1 MPAKKAARKSSSS
14 DMNAVWM
21 WVYAIG
27 TVVAAFLG
35 GFAFQN
41 DIVTLVL
48 IIVAVLLGLFYFDPE
63 DFTHFG
69 IRVVALFVAKE
80 GLSLIPMMAP
90 LGSFFSGFFNGWLG
104 FLYPIVLA
112 QAVRFFW
119 ERRIAPL
126 F

>member
-69 IRVVALFVAKE
+69 IRVVAAFIRFLLVK
-80 GLSLIPMMAP
+80 LI
-90 LGSFFSGFFNGWLG
+90 L
-104 FLYPIVLA
+104 V
-112 QAVRFFW
+112 
-119 ERRIAPL
+119 IA
-126 F
+126 FA